1 MKLPARLKAGFAGAL
16 GAAAIAGCAVVG
28 PDYTPSSPELPEAW
42 DAPVP
47 ALFEGES
54 PDGPW
59 WRHFDDPVM
68 ESLISRGLQAN
79 IDINLAMSRL
89 REASAAA
96 RGVVAGTGPSLD
108 ATAEAGVEARHDS
121 GGDDDNGETGGTARA
136 GLSGAWEIDLFGGLA
151 RSREAAWARV
161 ARQQALSHEA
171 RRLSVSEIATTYVA
185 LRSAERRLAL
195 TERSLELQEQTLSL
209 VRSRVDSGLAPALD
223 RVRAQAQVSSLQAD
237 LGPLRTE
244 VDRFRNA
251 LAILLAE
258 PPGAVDALLADGAGD
273 IPAGSSGRSVGVPA
287 DLVRRRPD
295 IRAAEMQLAVATAE
309 IGIAA
314 AELYPRLTLPGS
326 ISVGWTGIGEG
337 SIVTSILASLSALFE
352 LPLYDGGRRQA
363 DVTAAEERLI
373 QATLTYRQTLLR
385 ALQEVESALAGYQ
398 GSRQR
403 RAALADA
410 VENNRQAYE
419 QSRELYRQGFVNF
432 IDVLDSQRTWNDSL
446 QELANAERDESLE
459 IINLYT
465 ALGATPQNAGEGARQ
480 KEPGRDR

>member
-1 MKLPARLKAGFAGAL
+1 MKLPTRLKTGFAGAL
-16 GAAAIAGCAVVG
+16 GAAALAGCAVVG

-47 ALFEGES
+47 VLFEGES
-54 PDGPW
+54 PGPW

-68 ESLISRGLQAN
+68 ESLITRGLRAN

-89 REASAAA
+89 REANAAA

-108 ATAEAGVEARHDS
+108 ATAEAGVEARHQS
-121 GGDDDNGETGGTARA
+121 GGDDDGETGGAART

-223 RVRAQAQVSSLQAD
+223 RVRAQAQVSSLQAG

-258 PPGAVDALLADGAGD
+258 PPGTVDALLADGAGD
-273 IPAGSSGRSVGVPA
+273 IPASSSGRSVGVPA

-314 AELYPRLTLPGS
+314 AELYPRLTLPGN

-337 SIVTSILASLSALFE
+337 SVVTSILASLSALFE

-373 QATLTYRQTLLR
+373 QATLTYRQTLLQ
-385 ALQEVESALAGYQ
+385 ALQDVESALAGYQ

-410 VENNRQAYE
+410 VENNRLAYE

-446 QELANAERDESLE
+446 QELANAERDVSLE

-465 ALGATPQNAGEGARQ
+465 ALGATPRNTGL
-480 KEPGRDR
+480 DR